1 MIMNYIPKMFSYSVI
16 NSLLKQIPR
25 RYIGINYKSC
35 SRLLSTESKS
45 ERKRPFILGI
55 ETSCDDTGC
64 AIVDGNG
71 NILGDALHSQHLTHV
86 RNGGIMPP
94 LAEDLHRTYI
104 ESIVEETFKAAGM
117 NGHYLDA
124 IAVTAKPGLPLSLV
138 VGIKYAKYLARKFS
152 KPIIPIHHME
162 AHALTVRMENPV
174 EYPFLVLLV
183 SGGHCLLALAKDVD
197 DFKLLGKGTD
207 DAPGEI
213 FDKVARRLKLR
224 NMEGFSALS
233 GGAAIEYAA
242 TKANNPNAFDFPL
255 VLARYRNCDFSFS
268 GLKNK
273 ALRHLMA
280 EEKELGIVGDGIIPG
295 VYDLCAGLQLSV
307 TRHLCHRTLRAMLY
321 LERMEML
328 PDDKKTLVV
337 SGGVACNNFL
347 FKSLEILGDQSGYKV
362 VRPRPKLCT
371 DNGIMIAW
379 NGVERW
385 NRNIGIVHDIES
397 VVMMNRCPLGE
408 DITKKVANEEI
419 SCKCV
424 SLNSLL

>member
-1 MIMNYIPKMFSYSVI
+1 MFSYSVI
-16 NSLLKQIPR
+16 NSLFKQVPQR
-25 RYIGINYKSC
+25 HIGIDYKSC
-35 SRLLSTESKS
+35 SRLLCTESKS
-45 ERKRPFILGI
+45 ERTRPFILGI

-71 NILGDALHSQHLTHV
+71 NILGDALHSQHLTHL

-117 NGHYLDA
+117 NGYDLDA
-124 IAVTAKPGLPLSLV
+124 IAVTVKPGLPLSLYI
-138 VGIKYAKYLARKFS
+138 GIKYAKYLARKFS
-152 KPIIPIHHME
+152 KPIIPVHHME
-162 AHALTVRMENPV
+162 AHALMVRMENV
-174 EYPFLVLLV
+174 VDYPFLVLLV
-183 SGGHCLLALAKDVD
+183 SGGHCLLALVNDID

-224 NMEGFSALS
+224 NMEGFSTLS

-242 TKANNPNAFDFPL
+242 TKAKNPKAFDFPL

-273 ALRHLMA
+273 ATRHLMV
-280 EEKELGIVGDGIIPG
+280 EEKELGIVGDGVIPG
-295 VYDLCAGLQLSV
+295 VYDLCAGLQLGV

-321 LERMEML
+321 LERMKMV
-328 PDDKKTLVV
+328 PNDRRTLVV

-347 FKSLEILGDQSGYKV
+347 FKSLEIFCNQMSYNV

-385 NRNIGIVHDIES
+385 KRNIGIVDDIES
-397 VVMMNRCPLGE
+397 IIMMNRCPLGE
-408 DITKKVANEEI
+408 DISKHVTNEDI
-419 SCKCV
+419 SCKCI
-424 SLNSLL
+424 SLDSLL